1 MCYRFR
7 VTHTTSVSAP
17 LAALRPSCRRGPCR
31 PAGSSWAAYGEFTL
45 PKMYAE
51 WDRVGQQL
59 VAGQIDGKAA
69 AKYLEEQR
77 LKIHYNE

>member
-1 MCYRFR
+1 
-7 VTHTTSVSAP
+7 
-17 LAALRPSCRRGPCR
+17 
-31 PAGSSWAAYGEFTL
+31 
-45 PKMYAE
+45 MYAE

-77 LKIHYNE
+77 LKIHYGE